1 MAQDELIGRCHHSPV
16 SFRYCNNHKILSL
29 KVKCT
34 DLYCLL
40 PHWTNNVET
49 AQQESKLLKRVAI
62 MDFLCNATVRCW
74 LEEQTAE
81 EAENGKPIK
90 DTEINNIY
98 GEGDTDKKWCNWK
111 IIMIISNVF
120 RCNPL

>member
-1 MAQDELIGRCHHSPV
+1 
-16 SFRYCNNHKILSL
+16 
-29 KVKCT
+29 
-34 DLYCLL
+34 
-40 PHWTNNVET
+40 
-49 AQQESKLLKRVAI
+49 
-62 MDFLCNATVRCW
+62 